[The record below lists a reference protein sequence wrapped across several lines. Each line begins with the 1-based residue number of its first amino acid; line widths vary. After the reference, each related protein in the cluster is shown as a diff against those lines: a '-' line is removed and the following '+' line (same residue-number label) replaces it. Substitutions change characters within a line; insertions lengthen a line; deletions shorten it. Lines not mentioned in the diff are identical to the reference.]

1 MKFRV
6 VPLIALLAFAATPSP
21 AATSAGVYDWPVLG
35 AIDGDT
41 IKVRMPGLPNELQPV
56 KVRVTGIDTPET
68 GGRGKCESER
78 DLAAKA
84 SALTRF
90 LVNDARARKLPVTFS
105 EIGWDKY
112 GGRINAIVTIDGR
125 SLGDTLIKAGFA
137 RAYDGGKRKGWC

>member
-1 MKFRV
+1 MNLRAKI
-6 VPLIALLAFAATPSP
+6 LAALLTAAALPALAAT
-21 AATSAGVYDWPVLG
+21 GDGIYDWPVLG

-56 KVRVTGIDTPET
+56 KVRVLGIDTPES
-68 GGRGKCESER
+68 GGRGRCRAER

-90 LVNDARARKLPVTFS
+90 LINDARVKKREILFS
-105 EIGWDKY
+105 GLRWDKY

-125 SLGDTLIKAGFA
+125 SLGDTLVAAGLA
-137 RAYDGGKRKGWC
+137 RSYAGGKRAGWC